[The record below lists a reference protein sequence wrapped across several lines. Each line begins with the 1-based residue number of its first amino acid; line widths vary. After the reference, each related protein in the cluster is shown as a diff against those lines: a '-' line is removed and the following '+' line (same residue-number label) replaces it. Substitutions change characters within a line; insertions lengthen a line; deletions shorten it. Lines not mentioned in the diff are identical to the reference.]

1 VTNSFQEVE
10 YWQTLYD
17 RFMDMDDEAWEKVDR
32 RLGREC
38 SPEEIEKIHEDFVT
52 FTRFVWSNFIDLKLD
67 FNDPV
72 IERIVEARGENALKT
87 IGVTEDNL
95 NALQPDLA

>member
-1 VTNSFQEVE
+1 MTNSFQEVD

-17 RFMDMDDEAWEKVDR
+17 RFIAMDDEAWEKVDR
-32 RLGREC
+32 RLVSER

-72 IERIVEARGENALKT
+72 ISRILDARGGDALKT
-87 IGVTEDNL
+87 IGVKEDNL
-95 NALQPDLA
+95 NALRPDLA